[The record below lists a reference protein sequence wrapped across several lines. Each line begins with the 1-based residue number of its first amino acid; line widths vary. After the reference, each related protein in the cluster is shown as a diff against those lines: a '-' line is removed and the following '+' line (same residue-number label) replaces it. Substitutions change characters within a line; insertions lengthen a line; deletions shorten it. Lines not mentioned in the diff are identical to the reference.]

1 MSDNAVKRAVTN
13 GVSEGSVLTI
23 NSVGTNGSNGQALWR
38 DCLAI
43 VGGVTAVGQVDGG
56 TSRKM
61 MPEREAV
68 KLESLDTLRKDE
80 AWSGP

>member
-23 NSVGTNGSNGQALWR
+23 NSVGTNGQALWR

-68 KLESLDTLRKDE
+68 TLESLDILQKGE
-80 AWSGP
+80 AWSGA